1 LITQLENQY
10 GNDLLI
16 AAMKVTAK
24 NNKDNIGYVEGVL
37 TKWEEA
43 GEKDIDQA
51 REFERQFKERMKKII
66 EKELESVQ
74 SISRLFQQLEETHP
88 ALAQKLKD
96 SKNLQEKKDSSEERY
111 KILSSISDACPYGK
125 CDGTGL
131 IWIMDDQENRDFMRE
146 CKCKAKRILSKKMKW
161 ARIPDE
167 FQNVTINS
175 FDISLY
181 SDQASKEKSSP
192 GTKVS

>member
-16 AAMKVTAK
+16 VAMKVTAK

-131 IWIMDDQENRDFMRE
+131 IWIMDHQENRDFIM
-146 CKCKAKRILSKKMKW
+146 KAK
-161 ARIPDE
+161 
-167 FQNVTINS
+167 
-175 FDISLY
+175 
-181 SDQASKEKSSP
+181 
-192 GTKVS
+192 